1 MSTRPFPN
9 QNADETRTTDKA
21 LLKVLF
27 IEEDETDFLDTI
39 ISLAQEASYE
49 VQHVLS
55 TEEALLSLDRENY
68 DIILLDLPDSHTLQT
83 IENLHRHSPNVAI
96 LILADFDDDE
106 EHVVA
111 AVGEGAQGEL
121 VKGHS
126 DGASPFEYMRYVIE
140 QHNLPMAR
148 SRS

>member
-1 MSTRPFPN
+1 MLT
-9 QNADETRTTDKA
+9 ADKA

-55 TEEALLSLDRENY
+55 TQEALLSLDRENY
-68 DIILLDLPDSHTLQT
+68 DIILLDLPYSHSLQT

-96 LILADFDDDE
+96 LILADFDDE

-111 AVGEGAQGEL
+111 AAGEGAQG
-121 VKGHS
+121 
-126 DGASPFEYMRYVIE
+126 
-140 QHNLPMAR
+140 
-148 SRS
+148 

>member
-1 MSTRPFPN
+1 MLT
-9 QNADETRTTDKA
+9 ADKA

-68 DIILLDLPDSHTLQT
+68 DIILLDLPDSHSL
-83 IENLHRHSPNVAI
+83 
-96 LILADFDDDE
+96 
-106 EHVVA
+106 
-111 AVGEGAQGEL
+111 
-121 VKGHS
+121 
-126 DGASPFEYMRYVIE
+126 
-140 QHNLPMAR
+140 
-148 SRS
+148 

>member
-1 MSTRPFPN
+1 MAQNLLHYYMSTRPFPN
-9 QNADETRTTDKA
+9 QNADETRTRDKA

-68 DIILLDLPDSHTLQT
+68 DIILLDLPDSHSL
-83 IENLHRHSPNVAI
+83 
-96 LILADFDDDE
+96 
-106 EHVVA
+106 
-111 AVGEGAQGEL
+111 
-121 VKGHS
+121 
-126 DGASPFEYMRYVIE
+126 
-140 QHNLPMAR
+140 
-148 SRS
+148 

>member
-9 QNADETRTTDKA
+9 QNADEILTTDKA
-21 LLKVLF
+21 LLKILF

-55 TEEALLSLDRENY
+55 TQEALLSLDRENY
-68 DIILLDLPDSHTLQT
+68 YIILRDLPNSHSLQT

-96 LILADFDDDE
+96 LILADFDDE

-111 AVGEGAQGEL
+111 PVGEGAQGDL
-121 VKGHS
+121 VKGHF
-126 DGASPFEYMRYVIE
+126 DGASLFEYMRYVIE

>member
-9 QNADETRTTDKA
+9 QNADEIRTTDKA
-21 LLKVLF
+21 LLKILF

-55 TEEALLSLDRENY
+55 TQEALLSLDRENY
-68 DIILLDLPDSHTLQT
+68 DIILRDLPDSHSLQT

-96 LILADFDDDE
+96 LILADFDDE

-111 AVGEGAQGEL
+111 PVGEGAQGDL
-121 VKGHS
+121 VKGHF
-126 DGASPFEYMRYVIE
+126 DGASLLEYMR
-140 QHNLPMAR
+140 
-148 SRS
+148 

>member
-9 QNADETRTTDKA
+9 QNADEIRTTDKA
-21 LLKVLF
+21 LLKILF

-55 TEEALLSLDRENY
+55 TQEALLSLDRENY
-68 DIILLDLPDSHTLQT
+68 YIILRDLPNSHSLQT

-96 LILADFDDDE
+96 LILADFDDE

-111 AVGEGAQGEL
+111 PVGEGAQGDL
-121 VKGHS
+121 VKGHF
-126 DGASPFEYMRYVIE
+126 DGASLFEYMRYVIE

>member
-1 MSTRPFPN
+1 ML
-9 QNADETRTTDKA
+9 TTDKA

-55 TEEALLSLDRENY
+55 TQEALLSLDRENY
-68 DIILLDLPDSHTLQT
+68 DIILLDLPHSHSLQT

-96 LILADFDDDE
+96 LILADFDDE
-106 EHVVA
+106 EHVFA
-111 AVGEGAQGEL
+111 AVGEGAQGYL
-121 VKGHS
+121 VKGHF
-126 DGASPFEYMRYVIE
+126 DGASLFEYMRCVIE